1 MAHLLAKEIRFY
13 FLQKMD
19 RKIKKKVWTFKRIS
33 LYAMGSLFVSFVLYS
48 FFFADKRSKLNV
60 DIEKITIAEVKY
72 GVFQDFIPVTGTILP
87 STTRYLD
94 AREGGIIQ
102 VIEKETGDI
111 VHVGDV
117 ILRLANSNLE
127 LSVLSQQ
134 ASLYEQINRSTTTRL
149 SLNQNDLNQQQR
161 LAEIDLRINLDEPQ
175 YKRLKILYEKDL
187 ISKRELEQVEE
198 SYKYNKKRRE
208 LTYKSYQAD
217 STARMRQLKELDASE
232 SRMRQSLQGVSMLLN
247 NLVVRS
253 PINGQLATPD
263 LELGQSISRGERI
276 GQIDV
281 MGSYKVR
288 VRIDE
293 LYLPRVDIGLKGS
306 FPQSGKNY
314 QLIITKIFPTI
325 SGGRFEVDMEFTGD
339 QPGSIKRGLSVR
351 IRLELGN
358 SAQALLLPMGGF
370 YKDSGGNW
378 VFLVDE
384 SGNRAVK
391 KDIRLGRKNSEFFE
405 VMEGLET
412 GQKVITSSYDHFGDN
427 EVLLLK

>member
-1 MAHLLAKEIRFY
+1 
-13 FLQKMD
+13 MD
-19 RKIKKKVWTFKRIS
+19 RKIKKKKWTFKRIS
-33 LYAMGSLFVSFVLYS
+33 LYAVGLLFISFVLYS

-60 DIEKITIAEVKY
+60 DLEKITIAEVKY
-72 GVFQDFIPVTGTILP
+72 GVFQDFIPVTGTVLP
-87 STTRYLD
+87 STTRFLD
-94 AREGGIIQ
+94 AKEGGIIQ
-102 VIEKETGDI
+102 SIEKETGDL
-111 VHVGDV
+111 VQEGDV
-117 ILRLANSNLE
+117 IIRLANSNLE
-127 LSVLSQQ
+127 LSVLGQQ

-161 LAEIDLRINLDEPQ
+161 LAEIDMQLGLLEPQ
-175 YKRLKILYEKDL
+175 FKRFKTLYEKDL
-187 ISKRELEQVEE
+187 ISKREFEEVEE
-198 SYKYNKKRRE
+198 NYKYNLKRRE
-208 LTYKSYQAD
+208 LTYASYQAD

-232 SRMRQSLQGVSMLLN
+232 GRMRQNLEGVSALLD
-247 NLVVRS
+247 NLVIRA

-263 LELGQSISRGERI
+263 HELGQSIVRGERI

-281 MGSYKVR
+281 LGSYKVR

-306 FPQSGKNY
+306 FTQSNQSY
-314 QLIITKIFPTI
+314 ELVITKIFPTI
-325 SGGRFEVDMEFTGD
+325 TEGRFEVDMEFTGD
-339 QPGSIKRGLSVR
+339 QPESIKRGLSVR

-378 VFLVDE
+378 VFLVEE
-384 SGNRAVK
+384 SGNRAVQ
-391 KDIRLGRKNSEFFE
+391 KDIRLGRKNSEYFE
-405 VMEGLET
+405 VMSGLEE

>member
-1 MAHLLAKEIRFY
+1 
-13 FLQKMD
+13 MD
-19 RKIKKKVWTFKRIS
+19 RKIKKKKWTFKRV
-33 LYAMGSLFVSFVLYS
+33 SLFAVGLLFISFVLYS

-60 DIEKITIAEVKY
+60 DLEKITIADVKF
-72 GVFQDFIPVTGTILP
+72 GVFQDFIPVTGGVLP

-102 VIEKETGDI
+102 SIEKETGEL
-111 VHVGDV
+111 VKKGDV

-134 ASLYEQINRSTTTRL
+134 AALYEQINRSTTTRL
-149 SLNQNDLNQQQR
+149 SLNQNDLNQRQG
-161 LAEIDLRINLDEPQ
+161 LAEIDMNINLYEPQ
-175 YKRLKILYEKDL
+175 YKRFKQLYEKDL
-187 ISKRELEQVEE
+187 ISKREFEEVEE
-198 SYKYNKKRRE
+198 RYKYNVIRKD
-208 LTYKSYQAD
+208 LTYASYRID
-217 STARMRQLKELDASE
+217 STARMSQLLELNASE
-232 SRMRQSLQGVSMLLN
+232 NRMRQSLEGVNMILD
-247 NLVVRS
+247 NLVVRAR
-253 PINGQLATPD
+253 IDGQLATPD
-263 LELGQSISRGERI
+263 HELGQSIVRGVRL

-281 MGSYKVR
+281 VGTYKVR

-293 LYLPRVDIGLKGS
+293 LYLPRVDVGLKGS
-306 FPQSGKNY
+306 FPQSGTNY
-314 QLIITKIFPTI
+314 GLVITKIFPTI
-325 SGGRFEVDMEFTGD
+325 TEGRFEVDMEFTGD
-339 QPGSIKRGLSVR
+339 QPEFIKRGQSVR

-405 VMEGLET
+405 VMGGLEA

-427 EVLLLK
+427 EVLILK